1 MCLVLVIAIAILL
14 LVLWTSHRG
23 NRDNFGSE
31 DQNYAITALEN
42 LNSDLHGGVVID
54 VGDRFLER
62 FEADVLMVAK
72 PGDAKEHSNGEG
84 KMVEHLTFNQ
94 PVDTRYWP
102 YYFYSYPYRYQEGGA
117 WPPGMHTRMRN
128 WQPGF
133 ETSGWSYWMR
143 PGMSYDKWPRNRWVK
158 NNDSYY
164 YINNGKDRSRDFM

>member
-1 MCLVLVIAIAILL
+1 MMCLVLIVVFLFLL
-14 LVLWTSHRG
+14 WVLWSTHRG
-23 NRDNFGSE
+23 RDHFGSE

-72 PGDAKEHSNGEG
+72 LENKERTEG
-84 KMVEHLTFNQ
+84 TMREDLTFNQ

-102 YYFYSYPYRYQEGGA
+102 YYYYSYPYRYQEGGA
-117 WPPGMHTRMRN
+117 WPPGMFTRMKN
-128 WQPGF
+128 WSPGF

-164 YINNGKDRSRDFM
+164 YINNGKDRSRDFE